1 MHSELK
7 NETRHTWAKD
17 DISLINNNSDI
28 STQSASRMMA
38 VLNAIRYISNNNIKG
53 DIVECGVY
61 LGITPFLCA
70 TECKKLND
78 NRHIWSYDTF
88 EGIQEE
94 DIVDND
100 IDFNNKHAKEWFNDR
115 EGMWCVCSIEDV
127 KKNVQRANYPEEL
140 LHYIEGPVQET
151 IPKFMPEAISFLRL
165 DMDLEIPTRHAIN
178 FLWDRVTKYG
188 IIQVDDYGYFKGVKD
203 VIDEFVANKHVYIHE
218 IDYTGI
224 SIIKIE
230 E

>member
-7 NETRHTWAKD
+7 NETRHTWARD
-17 DISLINNNSDI
+17 DISLINSNSDI

-38 VLNAIRYISNNNIKG
+38 VLNAVRYISNNNIKG

-78 NRHIWSYDTF
+78 NKHIWSYDTF

-94 DIVDND
+94 DIGDND
-100 IDFNNKHAKEWFNDR
+100 IDHNNKHAKEYFDDSN
-115 EGMWCVCSIEDV
+115 GKWCACSLENV
-127 KKNVQRANYPEEL
+127 KKNVQRANYSEEL
-140 LHYIEGPVQET
+140 LHYIKGPVQET
-151 IPKFMPEAISFLRL
+151 IPKFMPESISFLRL
-165 DMDLEIPTRHAIN
+165 DMDLDIPTRHAIN

-188 IIQVDDYGYFKGVKD
+188 IIQVDDNGYFKGVKD

-224 SIIKIE
+224 SIIKFE
-230 E
+230 D